1 MSHRTLLTS
10 LCFVIGS
17 FSPLAATHLDQTGL
31 EIDRQDRII
40 PRKNTTTLEF
50 LKRYLLEQAKRHP
63 ERFNIKMPSSNNIS
77 ALLAEDLPYGAFS
90 SPINLEVESF
100 HSPNLDSTS
109 HLERSGLLTTPQ
121 SPKTQYSV
129 SPIKFE
135 ETVSL
140 LEQKIACLEKKE
152 NKLRIEKQSF
162 LDILRENENILYSL
176 QFSSSLKEP
185 DTESLQTK
193 IRDQSEHITKELEN
207 ARLRYNSVCNELA
220 KAKEKAKSKK
230 AKLDRA
236 SDGSPYIL
244 SRLHSR
250 LNTIIQRRSGPP
262 SILKRSTPNAPTP
275 TIRATP
281 ESKRVSFN
289 KQVYYSPIL
298 SVEPCTGEPAHSP

>member
-17 FSPLAATHLDQTGL
+17 FSPLAATHLDQTGF

-40 PRKNTTTLEF
+40 PRKKTTTLAF

-63 ERFNIKMPSSNNIS
+63 ERFNIMPSSNNIS
-77 ALLAEDLPYGAFS
+77 ALVAEDLPYGAFS
-90 SPINLEVESF
+90 SRISLEVESF

-129 SPIKFE
+129 SPLKFE

-176 QFSSSLKEP
+176 QFSSPPKEP
-185 DTESLQTK
+185 DTEPLQIK
-193 IRDQSEHITKELEN
+193 IRDQSEYITKELEN

-236 SDGSPYIL
+236 SDGSPYIV

-250 LNTIIQRRSGPP
+250 LDTIIQRRSGPP
-262 SILKRSTPNAPTP
+262 SILKRSTPNAPTS
-275 TIRATP
+275 TLRATP
-281 ESKRVSFN
+281 ELKRVSFN
-289 KQVYYSPIL
+289 KQVYYSPIQ
-298 SVEPCTGEPAHSP
+298 SVEPCTGEPAQSP